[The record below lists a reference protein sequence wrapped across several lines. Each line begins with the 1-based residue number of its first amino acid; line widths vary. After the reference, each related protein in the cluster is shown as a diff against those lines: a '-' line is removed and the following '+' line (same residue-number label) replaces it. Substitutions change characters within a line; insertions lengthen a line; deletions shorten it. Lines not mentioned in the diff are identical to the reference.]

1 MLLDDPIVKRWVERI
16 YIGMDEKLENIVP
29 RLYPTDTTNQGKNFY
44 KNVDLAS
51 VSSLVA
57 GWAIKPLLNFA
68 YMGTHLVRRIV
79 NDAISICN

>member
-1 MLLDDPIVKRWVERI
+1 MPLDDPIVKRWVERI
-16 YIGMDEKLENIVP
+16 YIGMDENLKTLCHVYIHRYNKS
-29 RLYPTDTTNQGKNFY
+29 GKNFY